1 MSELKIISANCQGLH
16 NFKKRKD
23 VLQYYKQLECN
34 ILCLQDTH
42 FTIDMETDIRNEW
55 GYDVYFDSFTSQS
68 RGIAIFI
75 NNNFEHK
82 VHNTVNDNSGN
93 FLALD
98 IELSNIRVSLAV
110 IYGPNEDNPG
120 FYNMVSEAINNFKN
134 DNIILVGDFNLVLN
148 PDKDYHNYKHINNAK
163 ARDKLLE
170 INSHHNLSDIFRELH
185 PEKLRYT
192 WRKPRPFKQA
202 RLDFFLVSNS
212 LLNMVQESDILSSY
226 KSDHS
231 PVLLTLKIGNFTHG
245 KGLWKFNNSL
255 LHDSD
260 YIKTINT
267 IIMQIKENYAL
278 PVYSRNGISTI
289 SDSEIQFTINDQLFL
304 ETLLMEIRGKTISY
318 SSFIKKRNNEKEK
331 KIVTEMNRLEEN
343 YEQNIGLINEKKKR
357 NWKI

>member
-75 NNNFEHK
+75 NNNFEYK

-148 PDKDYHNYKHINNAK
+148 PDKDYHN
-163 ARDKLLE
+163 
-170 INSHHNLSDIFRELH
+170 
-185 PEKLRYT
+185 
-192 WRKPRPFKQA
+192 
-202 RLDFFLVSNS
+202 
-212 LLNMVQESDILSSY
+212 
-226 KSDHS
+226 
-231 PVLLTLKIGNFTHG
+231 
-245 KGLWKFNNSL
+245 
-255 LHDSD
+255 
-260 YIKTINT
+260 
-267 IIMQIKENYAL
+267 
-278 PVYSRNGISTI
+278 
-289 SDSEIQFTINDQLFL
+289 
-304 ETLLMEIRGKTISY
+304 
-318 SSFIKKRNNEKEK
+318 
-331 KIVTEMNRLEEN
+331 
-343 YEQNIGLINEKKKR
+343 
-357 NWKI
+357 

>member
-1 MSELKIISANCQGLH
+1 
-16 NFKKRKD
+16 
-23 VLQYYKQLECN
+23 
-34 ILCLQDTH
+34 
-42 FTIDMETDIRNEW
+42 METDIRNEW

-202 RLDFFLVSNS
+202 RLDFFWF
-212 LLNMVQESDILSSY
+212 QILCY
-226 KSDHS
+226 GTRK
-231 PVLLTLKIGNFTHG
+231 
-245 KGLWKFNNSL
+245 
-255 LHDSD
+255 
-260 YIKTINT
+260 
-267 IIMQIKENYAL
+267 
-278 PVYSRNGISTI
+278 
-289 SDSEIQFTINDQLFL
+289 
-304 ETLLMEIRGKTISY
+304 
-318 SSFIKKRNNEKEK
+318 
-331 KIVTEMNRLEEN
+331 
-343 YEQNIGLINEKKKR
+343 
-357 NWKI
+357 